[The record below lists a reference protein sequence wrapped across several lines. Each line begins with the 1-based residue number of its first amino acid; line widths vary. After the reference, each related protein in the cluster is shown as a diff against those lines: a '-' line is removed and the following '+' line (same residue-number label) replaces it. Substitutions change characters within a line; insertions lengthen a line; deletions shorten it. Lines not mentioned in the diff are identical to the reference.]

1 MIRFSRTLGAGVPF
15 AAVFGLVV
23 SGCSSDAVRSP
34 LAPADAPL
42 VAKTASVSVNATDPG
57 FGDQGQVN
65 ETVTITGAGFKAGA
79 HAAWLRKGVVDPT
92 ITVTSTQ
99 FVSSSTVVAVIS
111 IAPNSPLD
119 FRDVQITNFD
129 RTQGIGAAVFE
140 VTQAQIIPGTVN
152 ARGVNDNGEVTGTL
166 TNGGPF
172 YYDVASGFLQIV
184 AGNVGSGNEI
194 SPLGNTIAGAGGGA
208 NGVAFPYL
216 YTRTGPVGTA
226 WTATPLPV
234 DPKAS
239 GGGARA
245 MVTDPVTGLP
255 TLLGGVEFLPI
266 LHGAA
271 CSNAVIWSWQA
282 STNTWKRILLQ
293 NNGACQA
300 EIRGRGLSA
309 TGIAVGRV
317 DGNAAMWTPDG
328 SGGYTLKL
336 LPGAK
341 YANGIN
347 GNASM
352 IVGET
357 SPAHGTSTAVY
368 WVASSGGWGNAISL
382 AGGCS
387 SSRDISDASNRVT
400 LIGCPFPGTSVTYP
414 SYMDAPYAAPI
425 KLGGVGGHSSGFLGT
440 SSPSGNYMVGDGA
453 TSGNV
458 RVGVY
463 WKP

>member
-1 MIRFSRTLGAGVPF
+1 MTRFSRPLGTGVPF

-23 SGCSSDAVRSP
+23 SGCGSDVVRSP
-34 LAPADAPL
+34 VAPSDAPL
-42 VAKTASVSVNATDPG
+42 AAKAVSVSVNATDPA
-57 FGDQGQVN
+57 FGDQGQSN
-65 ETVTITGAGFKAGA
+65 ETVTITGSGFKAGA
-79 HAAWLRKGVVDPT
+79 HAAWLHKGVVDPT
-92 ITVTSTQ
+92 ISVTSTQ
-99 FVSSSTVVAVIS
+99 FVSSSTLVAVIS
-111 IAPNSPLD
+111 IDANSPLD
-119 FRDVQITNFD
+119 FRDVQVTNFD

-140 VTQAQIIPGTVN
+140 VTQAQIIPGTLN
-152 ARGVNDNGEVTGTL
+152 ARSVNDNGEVTGTL
-166 TNGGPF
+166 TNGGPY
-172 YYDVASGFLQIV
+172 YYDVASGFLQTV
-184 AGNVGSGNEI
+184 SANVGFGNAI
-194 SPLGNTIAGAGGGA
+194 SALGNAIAGSGGGA
-208 NGVAFPYL
+208 NGVAFPFL
-216 YTRTGPVGTA
+216 YTRSGPVGTA

-245 MVTDPVTGLP
+245 IVTDPLTGQP
-255 TLLGGVEFLPI
+255 TLLGGVEYLPI
-266 LHGAA
+266 FHGAA
-271 CSNAVIWSWQA
+271 CSNAVIWSWQP
-282 STNTWKRILLQ
+282 STSTWKRILLQ
-293 NNGACQA
+293 SNGACQA

-317 DGNAAMWTPDG
+317 DANAAMWTPDG

-336 LPGAK
+336 LSGAK

-347 GNASM
+347 GDASM

-368 WVASSGGWGNAISL
+368 WVASGGGWGNAISL

-414 SYMDAPYAAPI
+414 SYMDAPYASPI
-425 KLGGVGGHSSGFLGT
+425 KLGGVGGHNSAFLGT
-440 SSPSGNYMVGDGA
+440 SSPSGNYMAGDGV